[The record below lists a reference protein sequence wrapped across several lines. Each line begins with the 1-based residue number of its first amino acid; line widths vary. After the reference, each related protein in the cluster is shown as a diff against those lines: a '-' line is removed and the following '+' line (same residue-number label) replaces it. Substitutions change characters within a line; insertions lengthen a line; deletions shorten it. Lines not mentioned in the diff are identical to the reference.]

1 MVGNPGGG
9 VRSPFVIVGG
19 TLGEDTAARQDGDTI
34 TAVPD
39 PEHVERSVKR
49 SCSNRSRCL
58 GMLAGFEVCL
68 RGMRMVTGREAC
80 VASVQLDE
88 QKLFVH
94 ERVEHHLANFPIDM
108 AQTLRLFVVQA

>member
-1 MVGNPGGG
+1 MVAYGA
-9 VRSPFVIVGG
+9 RSSSSAGR
-19 TLGEDTAARQDGDTI
+19 LARILQRAKTGDTI

-108 AQTLRLFVVQA
+108 AQTLRLFSVQA